1 MLAFLPDPTSLLC
14 MTAKIISVHFNF
26 IRPSGVAPSLR
37 CKQVLSLH
45 LTSSILKLVTN
56 HSSNKSFFI
65 HCDTHQFVVAFSN
78 MSGDT
83 TISHENT
90 NTTYVAVAVAIFSVV
105 SFTFLFPCNYFFPL
119 GKTSLLDNDWSF

>member
-1 MLAFLPDPTSLLC
+1 M
-14 MTAKIISVHFNF
+14 
-26 IRPSGVAPSLR
+26 
-37 CKQVLSLH
+37 
-45 LTSSILKLVTN
+45 SILKLVS
-56 HSSNKSFFI
+56 HGLSNTSHFLFI
-65 HCDTHQFVVAFSN
+65 AIANQPVVAFSN

-119 GKTSLLDNDWSF
+119 GKISLFC